1 MHRQIH
7 STIRNGLCDLSLTAY
22 YTCVM
27 LCVCVCVVLV
37 CVTNATPVTGTN
49 AIRCYGLWAVV
60 ISAVHNI
67 IHRLQCIVF
76 MYSVCIVC
84 VYSVSVV
91 VVREGK
97 AIKNHYLMGWLRE
110 PQDNNSHSYI

>member
-37 CVTNATPVTGTN
+37 CVTNATPVTGTY
-49 AIRCYGLWAVV
+49 AIRCYGLQIDNGQLTQFNQV
-60 ISAVHNI
+60 ISAVHK
-67 IHRLQCIVF
+67 HYTQAT
-76 MYSVCIVC
+76 
-84 VYSVSVV
+84 VYSVYV
-91 VVREGK
+91 
-97 AIKNHYLMGWLRE
+97 
-110 PQDNNSHSYI
+110 